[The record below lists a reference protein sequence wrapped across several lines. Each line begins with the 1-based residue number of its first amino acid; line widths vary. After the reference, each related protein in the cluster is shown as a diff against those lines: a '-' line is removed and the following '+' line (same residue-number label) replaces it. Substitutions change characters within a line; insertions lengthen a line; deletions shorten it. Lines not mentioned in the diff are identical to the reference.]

1 MALYET
7 QAMSGRLTIE
17 LRDLDGQLIHRLQ
30 QPNLIT
36 NAGKTLVAQLFT
48 GETAGKP
55 EKLLIAVGDGNKS
68 AMAADIV
75 LENQLAESEASVSA
89 IKISTFD
96 SVERAVVA
104 VTTSFPALK
113 AGETQV
119 LREAGIMIGFP
130 NLEPVLYNH
139 VNFADITR
147 TDNLQMTLTWEILF

>member
-55 EKLLIAVGDGNKS
+55 ELLIAVGDS
-68 AMAADIV
+68 AEPVKVTDIKLGSS
-75 LENQLAESEASVSA
+75 LEEASVSISA
-89 IKISTFD
+89 IKSL
-96 SVERAVVA
+96 SVDGVQRAVA
-104 VTTSFPALK
+104 DISASFPALA
-113 AGETQV
+113 AGKTQV
-119 LREAGIMIGFP
+119 LREAGIIIRFP

-139 VNFADITR
+139 VNFAEITR
-147 TDNLQMTLTWEILF
+147 SDNLQMSLTWEVLF